1 MGIAVVSVVSDLEIV
16 IGKDTIEEVLVPLG
30 MGIGAMPPPPEVA
43 AGNCPEGESVDG
55 TVSLCGDPV
64 LMTLF
69 ETPTSVPVGA
79 A

>member
-16 IGKDTIEEVLVPLG
+16 IGKDTIEEVLIPVG
-30 MGIGAMPPPPEVA
+30 MGTGTMPPRPEVA
-43 AGNCPEGESVDG
+43 TGNCPEGESVDG

-64 LMTLF
+64 LMTLL
-69 ETPTSVPVGA
+69 EAPTSVPVGA